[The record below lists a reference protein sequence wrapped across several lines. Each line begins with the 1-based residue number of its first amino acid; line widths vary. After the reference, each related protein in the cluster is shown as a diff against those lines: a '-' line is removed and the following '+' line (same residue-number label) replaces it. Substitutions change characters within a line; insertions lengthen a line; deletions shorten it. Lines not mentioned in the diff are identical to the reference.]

1 MAGEKGRQER
11 KMRVKLKLGKLKA
24 EMGKGEEGAKL
35 KLGKLKAEMEDGE
48 DGENVF
54 EMQSIFGGF

>member
-24 EMGKGEEGAKL
+24 EMEDGEEGVKL
-35 KLGKLKAEMEDGE
+35 KLGKLKVE
-48 DGENVF
+48 
-54 EMQSIFGGF
+54 S